1 MGARFSLARPLSG
14 SNRPNSGL
22 SRFRKVF
29 QFADIRAGF
38 DESNR
43 NWFIAGK
50 RKSGER
56 AVLHKKIVTFDCYM
70 PLPSSLYH
78 P

>member
-1 MGARFSLARPLSG
+1 LTISRRRHPA
-14 SNRPNSGL
+14 NSGL

-43 NWFIAGK
+43 NGFIAGK

-56 AVLHKKIVTFDCYM
+56 EVLHKKIVTF